1 MLSSTTT
8 TISTSFPFNRGFID
22 DAKALGGRWNP
33 EDKTWDFQRAN
44 LDEDALHAA
53 LKEHY
58 GYDPE
63 DEATVTVTATAREF
77 ISHDD
82 RSLLFGAR
90 KIAYCY
96 GNRDDVKVGSG
107 VKLEAGYIR
116 NSCSRKRACLSIDAG
131 TTLRITGFRK
141 SALNKIDSSDWDV
154 SVA

>member
-33 EDKTWDFQRAN
+33 EDKTWVFPLSER
-44 LDEDALHAA
+44 DAVYGLV
-53 LKEHY
+53 KDHY

-82 RSLLFGAR
+82 RTLIFGTR

-107 VKLEAGYIR
+107 VKLVAGYIR

-141 SALNKIDSSDWDV
+141 SALDKIDSSDWDI

>member
-8 TISTSFPFNRGFID
+8 TISTSFPFNRDFIN

-44 LDEDALHAA
+44 LDVDALHAA
-53 LKEHY
+53 LREHY

-82 RSLLFGAR
+82 RSLIFGTR

-96 GNRDDVKVGSG
+96 GNRDDVKFAPG
-107 VKLEAGYIR
+107 VKLVAGCIR
-116 NSCSRKRACLSIDAG
+116 NSCSRKRACLSIDEG
-131 TTLRITGFRK
+131 KTLRITGFRK
-141 SALNKIDSSDWDV
+141 SALDKIDSSDWDV

>member
-33 EDKTWDFQRAN
+33 EDKTWVFPLSER
-44 LDEDALHAA
+44 DAVYGLV
-53 LKEHY
+53 KDHY

-82 RSLLFGAR
+82 RTLIFGTR

-107 VKLEAGYIR
+107 VKLVAGYIR
-116 NSCSRKRACLSIDAG
+116 NSCSRKRACLSIDEG

-141 SALNKIDSSDWDV
+141 SALDKIDSSDWDI